1 MSSEYPQK
9 ATGGVP
15 SIISS
20 DLEIKGDLEGDG
32 EVQID
37 GTVKGDIKGH
47 MLTIGEHGKIDG
59 STVAETMHIFGTVNG
74 RVQAKTVHLEK
85 NARVMADITHETITI
100 EAGAYFEGQ
109 VRRLSGAN
117 SGGAGKL
124 KLRPAY

>member
-59 STVAETMHIFGTVNG
+59 STVAETVHIFGTVNG
-74 RVQAKTVHLEK
+74 RV
-85 NARVMADITHETITI
+85 
-100 EAGAYFEGQ
+100 
-109 VRRLSGAN
+109 
-117 SGGAGKL
+117 
-124 KLRPAY
+124 